1 MASEAEDSANM
12 EFSFLLPFLLDF
24 PNPDQVQE
32 YLTSSPDSPGRIILI
47 NPVTRG
53 VLIINAV
60 PGDLFSKDG
69 HPPASKASIDAL
81 RSVEVSGEEG
91 EKPECVICLEELAI
105 GGVAKEMPCQHRYH
119 KDCIEKWLGIHG
131 SCPVCRYEMPPEVE
145 KKEKN
150 SDGVRRGGVVVGFT
164 VSHRIDGD
172 VGRSV
177 PDESDEEEEA

>member
-1 MASEAEDSANM
+1 MASEAEDSGNM
-12 EFSFLLPFLLDF
+12 EFSFLIPFILDF
-24 PNPDQVQE
+24 PNPDQVQD
-32 YLTSSPDSPGRIILI
+32 YLTSSPNSPGRIIVI
-47 NPVTRG
+47 SPAAQR

-60 PGDLFSKDG
+60 PSDLFSKDG

-81 RSVEVSGEEG
+81 RSVEISEEG
-91 EKPECVICLEELAI
+91 EKMGCVICLEELAI

-145 KKEKN
+145 KEKN
-150 SDGVRRGGVVVGFT
+150 SDGVRRGGVLVGFT
-164 VSHRIDGD
+164 VSHRRDGD

-177 PDESDEEEEA
+177 PNESDEEEEA